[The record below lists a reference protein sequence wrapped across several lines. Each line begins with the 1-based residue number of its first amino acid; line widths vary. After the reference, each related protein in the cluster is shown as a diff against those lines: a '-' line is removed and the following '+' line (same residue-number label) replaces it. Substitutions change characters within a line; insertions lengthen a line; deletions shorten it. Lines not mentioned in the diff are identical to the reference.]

1 MTWATEIPLTDR
13 TREAGASG
21 EGDMAPGVPQL
32 PPTILSVLQEA
43 DPDGRGSPRE
53 REEKR
58 AAQEEAVP
66 QASPTPGTGV
76 LRGQGGGELDRP

>member
-1 MTWATEIPLTDR
+1 MTWATETPLTDR

-21 EGDMAPGVPQL
+21 EGDMTPGVPQL
-32 PPTILSVLQEA
+32 PPTILSGLQEVGTN
-43 DPDGRGSPRE
+43 GRGSLRE

-66 QASPTPGTGV
+66 QVGPTPGTGM
-76 LRGQGGGELDRP
+76 LRGQE